1 MQRSNSSTLL
11 AHAAS
16 ELESIRS
23 VAKHDGV
30 LLPVACQRLIMSLP
44 GNRSCVDCGAANP
57 EWATITY
64 GTLICMNCSGLH
76 RSYGVQTS
84 FVRSL
89 RMDSWSHEQVLAMLE
104 GGNGQLRDFFERH
117 HLGKSSPMVKQRY
130 HTKAALFYKI
140 HLAKHVQSVAD
151 GGVYLG
157 REASRSQ
164 RSPQPSPR
172 PAVCCSTATARLE
185 DESCVGPLAVT
196 LPVRL

>member
-1 MQRSNSSTLL
+1 
-11 AHAAS
+11 
-16 ELESIRS
+16 
-23 VAKHDGV
+23 
-30 LLPVACQRLIMSLP
+30 
-44 GNRSCVDCGAANP
+44 
-57 EWATITY
+57 
-64 GTLICMNCSGLH
+64 LICMNCSGLH

-130 HTKAALFYKI
+130 HTKAAQFYKI

-157 REASRSQ
+157 RERP
-164 RSPQPSPR
+164 PQPSPR
-172 PAVCCSTATARLE
+172 PAVCCTATAKLE
-185 DESCVGPLAVT
+185 DESCVGPLTIT